1 MMSRI
6 FYNILIILSLL
17 YTPFYITF
25 IFLIA
30 GMFLF
35 KDFYEGI
42 IYAFV
47 YDTVFGR
54 NESNFLGVYTI
65 YTFLFFMLF
74 LIVKKM
80 KMTIVMD

>member
-1 MMSRI
+1 MPRI
-6 FYNILIILSLL
+6 LYNILIVLSLL

-42 IYAFV
+42 VYAFV
-47 YDTVFGR
+47 YDSVFGR
-54 NESNFLGVYTI
+54 SGATFLGIYTI
-65 YTFLFFMLF
+65 YTFLFFILF

-80 KMTIVMD
+80 KMTVLRD

>member
-1 MMSRI
+1 MPRI
-6 FYNILIILSLL
+6 LYNILIVLSLL

-42 IYAFV
+42 VYAFV
-47 YDTVFGR
+47 YDSVFGR
-54 NESNFLGVYTI
+54 GEVTFLGIYTI
-65 YTFLFFMLF
+65 YTFLFFILF
-74 LIVKKM
+74 LLVKKM
-80 KMTIVMD
+80 KMTVLRD